1 MIEKLI
7 YSSRKRIKPVK
18 ILIVGF
24 IIGVDSFAI
33 GPIGN
38 SRLDYSFEKN
48 DTLPCVICQN
58 HTDLISLRL
67 RQEAAKH
74 FIMHQLPR
82 EKDSWETF
90 RNTLKN
96 IIIQK
101 TGTITFHELPL
112 DIKETGKIN
121 LDGYTIKNIY
131 FQTRPGVYATAN
143 LYIPDGEGEFPA
155 VIVMMGHSLEGRLS
169 SEHIVLGQTLAMNG
183 YVSLCIDPWGAGERS
198 TIHGIYEDHGDG
210 NNLGNALMNT
220 GETLM
225 GMQITDNIRGVD
237 LLCSLPYVDSQ
248 KIGATGE
255 SGGGSQA
262 MWLAAMDERVKATVP
277 VVSVGTF
284 ESFVMGSPCICEVL
298 PGGLTFTEEAGILAL
313 VAPRAIKM
321 INHKNDS
328 DPAFSPSEMLR
339 SYNNAR
345 PIFNLYNAGESISY
359 QVFDLRHGYFREDRE
374 AMLGW
379 FDWHLK
385 GIGTGSQVNETQC
398 EILFPEQLMV
408 FKKGE
413 RDSLVLPTER
423 YCLLEGNELRNK
435 FLDSDTID
443 AQSKRI
449 ELGNILGIRSR
460 PTIKEV
466 QEFPKIDGWQR
477 FILESSD
484 NKLVPLIVK
493 VTSENSGMFTIICDA
508 TGKMNIPS
516 VLIHEIAKSGENVAV
531 IDLSGTGEVTSTTS
545 SFDKRGNIRTLSRSL
560 LWFEETLIGEWC
572 KELGLTIDFLTNNYH
587 TNRINIDGYREA
599 GLAALFLGALGNDI
613 ESVVLHDAP
622 VSYLFDTAKSI
633 NYFSMGIHI
642 PGFLK
647 WGDVSLAVAL
657 NNYPVT
663 FINPVTM
670 SGNIIDDEHLLK
682 FKTECEKIKVNC
694 HQPGEKE
701 LNGKNEQ

>member
-7 YSSRKRIKPVK
+7 YSIRKCIKPVK

-24 IIGVDSFAI
+24 FIGVDSFAI
-33 GPIGN
+33 CPIGN
-38 SRLDYSFEKN
+38 SQLVYSFENN

-67 RQEAAKH
+67 RQEAAKY

-82 EKDSWETF
+82 EKDTWETF

-121 LDGYTIKNIY
+121 LNGYTVKNIY

-143 LYIPDGEGEFPA
+143 LYIPDGEGKFPA

-210 NNLGNALMNT
+210 NNLGNALMNI

-237 LLCSLPYVDSQ
+237 LLCSLPFVDSR

-277 VVSVGTF
+277 VVSAGTF

-328 DPAFSPSEMLR
+328 DPSFSPSEMLR

-345 PIFNLYNAGESISY
+345 PIFNLYNAGENISY

-374 AMLGW
+374 AMLEW

-385 GIGTGSQVNETQC
+385 GIGTGSHVNETPF

-413 RDSLVLPTER
+413 RDSLVITTEK

-443 AQSKRI
+443 VQSKRI
-449 ELGNILGIRSR
+449 ELGNILGIRSK
-460 PTIKEV
+460 PTIKEIH
-466 QEFPKIDGWQR
+466 EFPKIDGWQR

-484 NKLVPLIVK
+484 NKLIPLIVK
-493 VTSENSGMFTIICDA
+493 VTSENPGMFRIICDA

-516 VLIHEIAKSGENVAV
+516 VLIHDIAKSGENIAV
-531 IDLSGTGEVTSTTS
+531 IDLSGSGEVTSTTS

-587 TNRINIDGYREA
+587 TTSINIDGNREA

-613 ESVVLHDAP
+613 ESVVLYDAP

-642 PGFLK
+642 PGFMN

-682 FKTECEKIKVNC
+682 FKTECEKIKVIC

-701 LNGKNEQ
+701 SNEKNEQ